1 MAPPSTAARKQLPI
15 VPLVIGAIA
24 VLVLIGGLIYLSR
37 PVPKTSDTGPSE
49 EAKAYLANLE
59 LSDVNMQASEN
70 LMQQRVVEI
79 QGRITNKG
87 PRIIKRIEVECI
99 FDGLNQRSVYRERV
113 PVVTTNLDP
122 NQTRQ
127 FRLPFDS
134 LPDSWNQAMPHLV
147 IAQIQFGG

>member
-1 MAPPSTAARKQLPI
+1 MASPTVARKQFPT
-15 VPLVIGAIA
+15 VPLVIGAVAVVIGIA
-24 VLVLIGGLIYLSR
+24 ALVYLSR
-37 PVPKTSDTGPSE
+37 PAPKPADEGPSA
-49 EAKAYLANLE
+49 EAKAYLPNLQ

-79 QGRITNKG
+79 QGHITNKG
-87 PRIIKRIEVECI
+87 PRTIHRIEVECI
-99 FDGLNQRSVYRERV
+99 FDGVNHQSIYRERV
-113 PVVTTNLDP
+113 PIVSADLAP

-134 LPDSWNQAMPHLV
+134 LPDAWNQAMPHLV

>member
-1 MAPPSTAARKQLPI
+1 MAPPADARKPVPI
-15 VPLVIGAIA
+15 IPLVIGAIA
-24 VLVLIGGLIYLSR
+24 VTVLVAALFYLNR
-37 PVPKTSDTGPSE
+37 PIQKTSDTGPSPD
-49 EAKAYLANLE
+49 AKAYLPNLQ

-70 LMQQRVVEI
+70 FMQQRVVEI

-99 FDGLNQRSVYRERV
+99 FDGLSDRNIYRERV
-113 PVVTTNLDP
+113 PIVSTDLNP

-147 IAQIQFGG
+147 IAKIEFGG